1 MDGKKGDAMK
11 EQFVI
16 YYDDLTPEAQ
26 LSLLAKIMPAEIDH
40 NWDVFPLA
48 MMEWEV
54 EDPNP

>member
-26 LSLLAKIMPAEIDH
+26 QRLLEKIHPAGKEI
-40 NWDVFPLA
+40 NWALFPVA
-48 MMEWEV
+48 IMEWEV
-54 EDPNP
+54 EKGG